1 MGNRRDNWKL
11 THDALLAA
19 GATCFADVG
28 FAGATVAQITKRA
41 GVAHG
46 TFFVH
51 FASKHA
57 LLDELFAVRVADVT
71 TQAFAQANAQVPHGT
86 LVDGLVAIADALY
99 RFYAAERDLSR
110 ALLSHK
116 MFLPAEEQ
124 PKSTDLFAGLLAG
137 LSTLIRNAP
146 DAPSDKTPAAVIELF
161 GALYFATLLAGL
173 RSESPATEWT
183 ARLRLSL
190 ETWL

>member
-11 THDALLAA
+11 TDDALLAA
-19 GATCFADVG
+19 GASCFAEVG
-28 FAGATVAQITKRA
+28 FAGATVTHITKRA

-51 FASKHA
+51 FSSKHA

-71 TQAFAQANAQVPHGT
+71 TQAFAQVPQGT
-86 LVDGLVAIADALY
+86 LVDRLVVIADALY

-116 MFLPAEEQ
+116 MFLSAEEQ

-137 LSTLIRNAP
+137 LSTLIRTAP

-173 RSESPATEWT
+173 RSGSPAAEWT
-183 ARLRLSL
+183 ARPRLSL